1 MNLLLKDQQTSI
13 FKKSVQTSSL
23 VGHENMEHHKINE
36 EGIMDQEGVKGQWQF
51 LASSEWRLWCLSL
64 FNPRSYLLNADE
76 KDHELT
82 KGVFLFLLLGILTNA
97 NFLFLR
103 SA

>member
-51 LASSEWRLWCLSL
+51 LASLQNEGYDA
-64 FNPRSYLLNADE
+64 YLYLIQ
-76 KDHELT
+76 
-82 KGVFLFLLLGILTNA
+82 GVIFSMPMKKTM
-97 NFLFLR
+97 
-103 SA
+103 S